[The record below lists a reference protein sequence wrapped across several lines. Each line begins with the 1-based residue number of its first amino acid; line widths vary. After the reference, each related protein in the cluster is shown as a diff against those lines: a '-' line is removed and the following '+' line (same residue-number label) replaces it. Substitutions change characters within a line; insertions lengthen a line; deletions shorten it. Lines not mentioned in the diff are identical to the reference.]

1 MALPAALIPMAGW
14 ATTKLGA
21 AVAALKGLGAAKAAT
36 GVGSAMK
43 AGSMIPGV
51 LGSTGTRMAG
61 QGLANAAFKGGIG
74 KTLFGEMSKGQI
86 ASRLAPDAIF
96 GGLAALQTPGD
107 IGDKLVAGGASALG
121 GGLGGLALSRAA
133 GARGLGEGVQLA
145 ADFGGSILG
154 DMGGMAVGDTI
165 MRGKDKL
172 MGGAGQTPYERMS
185 SEQQAQ
191 FADQIRQQTLAGAG
205 LVPGVRDQFMY
216 ENGLG

>member
-1 MALPAALIPMAGW
+1 MAGFLAPLIP
-14 ATTKLGA
+14 LGA
-21 AVAALKGLGAAKAAT
+21 KLL
-36 GVGSAMK
+36 
-43 AGSMIPGV
+43 
-51 LGSTGTRMAG
+51 
-61 QGLANAAFKGGIG
+61 GIG
-74 KTLFGEMSKGQI
+74 KTALATGKAAMAAKGATQLAIPGMGMAAKSMGPRMAGDALFKSGIGNAIFGEMSKGQI

-107 IGDKLVAGGASALG
+107 IGDKLVAGGASLVG

-133 GARGLGEGVQLA
+133 GARGMGEGVQLA

-154 DMGGMAVGDTI
+154 DMGGMAVGDAV

-185 SEQQAQ
+185 TEQQAQ
-191 FADQIRQQTLAGAG
+191 FAEEIRRQTLSTAG

>member
-1 MALPAALIPMAGW
+1 MALPAALIPAAGW
-14 ATTKLGA
+14 AATKIGA
-21 AVAALKGLGAAKAAT
+21 AVTAAKGLLGAGAVKQLAIPGLAT
-36 GVGSAMK
+36 AMK
-43 AGSMIPGV
+43 GQ
-51 LGSTGTRMAG
+51 GTRMAG
-61 QGLANAAFKGGIG
+61 QGLANAAFKGGLG
-74 KTLFGEMSKGQI
+74 KMAFGEMTKGQI

-107 IGDKLVAGGASALG
+107 IGDKLIAGGASAIG
-121 GGLGGLALSRAA
+121 GGMGGLVLSRAA

-154 DMGGMAVGDTI
+154 DMGGMAAGDML

-172 MGGAGQTPYERMS
+172 MGGAGITPYERMS
-185 SEQQAQ
+185 
-191 FADQIRQQTLAGAG
+191 ADQQELFAEQIRRQTLMGAG